1 MINNNVTVQPKSVYA
16 SSTICEYPIKAHD
29 LQWSYYKMTASKIV
43 LQPTFDPT
51 ERIPIDLSNISPD
64 TLAGKSL
71 DKITKMKIWRGNR
84 RTTLG
89 KLFEVT
95 GKGDKSAEK
104 ITVEVLGKI
113 PQCRHFGQDMTT
125 GKIVVKGEVGMH
137 LGARMKGGT
146 IEVKGNVDHWL
157 GAEMSGGAIRVRG
170 NVGDK
175 AASAYLGSNYGMNGG
190 SLYITGNVGHEL
202 GMGMR
207 RGVIVVDG
215 DTESFTGT
223 RMLAGTI
230 IIRGQLGPR
239 AGASMRY
246 KGTIIALGKVD
257 SLMPTHLFNGE
268 YSEMLFLRLLLDAIE
283 KEIPGVT
290 FTEKERVGPYL
301 RFTGDFG
308 SGGRGELLLFKP
320 TNTHILGA
328 RNNGE

>member
-1 MINNNVTVQPKSVYA
+1 
-16 SSTICEYPIKAHD
+16 
-29 LQWSYYKMTASKIV
+29 MTASKIV
-43 LQPTFDPT
+43 LRPIFEPKG
-51 ERIPIDLSNISPD
+51 RIPIDLSNISPD
-64 TLAGKSL
+64 TLAGKSIS
-71 DKITKMKIWRGNR
+71 KITKLKIWQGNR

-89 KLFEVT
+89 KMFEVT

-104 ITVEVLGKI
+104 ITIEIPGNI
-113 PQCRHFGQDMTT
+113 PQIRHLGQDMTT
-125 GKIVVKGEVGMH
+125 GKIVIKGDVGMH
-137 LGARMKGGT
+137 LGARMKGGV

-157 GAEMSGGAIRVRG
+157 GAEMSGGAIRVKG

-215 DTESFTGT
+215 DTRSFTGT

-230 IIRGQLGPR
+230 IVRGQLGTR

-246 KGTIIALGKVD
+246 KGTIIALGKANP
-257 SLMPTHLFNGE
+257 LMPTHLFNGE

-308 SGGRGELLLFKP
+308 SGGRGEILLFKP
-320 TNTHILGA
+320 KNSHHLKA
-328 RNNGE
+328 DNNGG